1 MAVRDRLRSPYV
13 NASGAPTAISLEDVS
28 DELLIRELHRR
39 LKNR

>member
-1 MAVRDRLRSPYV
+1 MSMHL
-13 NASGAPTAISLEDVS
+13 GAPAAISLEDVS